1 MDSRQLRM
9 EIFEGTRSLCQ
20 RNERL
25 KGSVEKSSRE
35 QTIYWEGEKIFF
47 GKPRFSSPLKLVVSK
62 EKTVEAARKYAKAGK
77 KVCILNFAS
86 SVAPGGGV
94 VNGSQAQEESICR
107 VSTLYFALS
116 DKNTAGKFYDK
127 HWELI
132 HQGQFNRRNTDDI
145 IYTPGVTVVRDD
157 SNDEA
162 QLPENEWYQIDVIT
176 CAAPDIR
183 KVGDETEYNPEQNE
197 LYREFV
203 KRWKCILSAGA
214 KHKADVLILGAF
226 GCGVF
231 ANPPKLVAEAFCEA
245 VKGYEKYFE
254 IIELAIYSP
263 RENNANYN
271 AFMNVLYGD
280 SPIYPHYLQYIKKYP
295 NFTFEAFEKYVGDA
309 TPTKYETPMDDPL
322 VENSLMF
329 DSNKYRYELC
339 LAMNGELYYR
349 CWR

>member
-9 EIFEGTRSLCQ
+9 EIFEGTRGLCQ
-20 RNERL
+20 SNKGL
-25 KGSVEKSSRE
+25 KSSIEKSCRE

-47 GKPRFSSPLKLVVSK
+47 GKPRFSSPLKLVISK

-94 VNGSQAQEESICR
+94 LNGSQAQEESICR

-116 DKNTAGKFYDK
+116 DKNTAGAFYDR
-127 HWELI
+127 HWNLI
-132 HQGQFNRRNTDDI
+132 NQGQFNRRNTDDI
-145 IYTPGVTVVRDD
+145 IYTSGVTVVRDD

-183 KVGDETEYNPEQNE
+183 KVGDETEYNPEPNE

-254 IIELAIYSP
+254 IIELAVYSP
-263 RENNANYN
+263 KENNVNYDAFKN
-271 AFMNVLYGD
+271 A
-280 SPIYPHYLQYIKKYP
+280 IK
-295 NFTFEAFEKYVGDA
+295 NRSDI
-309 TPTKYETPMDDPL
+309 
-322 VENSLMF
+322 
-329 DSNKYRYELC
+329 
-339 LAMNGELYYR
+339 
-349 CWR
+349 

>member
-1 MDSRQLRM
+1 MDSRQLRI
-9 EIFEGTRSLCQ
+9 EIFEGTRSLYQ
-20 RNERL
+20 NSETL
-25 KGSVEKSSRE
+25 KSSVEKSRSE

-47 GKPRFSSPLKLVVSK
+47 GKPRFSSPLKLVISK

-77 KVCILNFAS
+77 KGCILNFAS

-116 DKNTAGKFYDK
+116 DKNTAGKFYDR

-157 SNDEA
+157 SNNEVE
-162 QLPENEWYQIDVIT
+162 LPENEWYQIDVIT

-183 KVGDETEYNPEQNE
+183 NIVDETEYNPVENE

-280 SPIYPHYLQYIKKYP
+280 SPIYPHYLQ
-295 NFTFEAFEKYVGDA
+295 
-309 TPTKYETPMDDPL
+309 
-322 VENSLMF
+322 
-329 DSNKYRYELC
+329 
-339 LAMNGELYYR
+339 
-349 CWR
+349 

>member
-1 MDSRQLRM
+1 MDSRQLRI
-9 EIFEGTRSLCQ
+9 EIFEGTRSLYQ
-20 RNERL
+20 NSEILRS
-25 KGSVEKSSRE
+25 SVEKSCRE

-94 VNGSQAQEESICR
+94 LNGSQAQEESICR

-132 HQGQFNRRNTDDI
+132 NQGQFNRRNTDDI

-203 KRWKCILSAGA
+203 KRWKCILCAGA

-231 ANPPKLVAEAFCEA
+231 ANPPKLVAEAFCKA
-245 VKGYEKYFE
+245 VKGFE
-254 IIELAIYSP
+254 NHFEAIEFAVYGAK
-263 RENNANYN
+263 ENNVNYHTFN
-271 AFMNVLYGD
+271 D
-280 SPIYPHYLQYIKKYP
+280 IIK
-295 NFTFEAFEKYVGDA
+295 
-309 TPTKYETPMDDPL
+309 
-322 VENSLMF
+322 
-329 DSNKYRYELC
+329 
-339 LAMNGELYYR
+339 
-349 CWR
+349 

>member
-35 QTIYWEGEKIFF
+35 QMIYWEGEKIDPEN
-47 GKPRFSSPLKLVVSK
+47 PRFSSTLNLMVSK
-62 EKTVEAARKYAKAGK
+62 EKTVEAARKYAKADK

-86 SVAPGGGV
+86 SVSPGGGV

-183 KVGDETEYNPEQNE
+183 SVGDETEYNPGENE

-245 VKGYEKYFE
+245 VNGFENYFE
-254 IIELAIYSP
+254 AIEFAIYSP
-263 RENNANYN
+263 RENNENYQ
-271 AFMNVLYGD
+271 AFKD
-280 SPIYPHYLQYIKKYP
+280 IIK
-295 NFTFEAFEKYVGDA
+295 
-309 TPTKYETPMDDPL
+309 
-322 VENSLMF
+322 
-329 DSNKYRYELC
+329 
-339 LAMNGELYYR
+339 
-349 CWR
+349 

>member
-1 MDSRQLRM
+1 MDGRQLRI

-20 RNERL
+20 NSETL
-25 KGSVEKSSRE
+25 KSSVEKSCRE

-47 GKPRFSSPLKLVVSK
+47 GKPRFSSPLKLVISK

-94 VNGSQAQEESICR
+94 LNGSQAQEESICR

-116 DKNTAGKFYDK
+116 DKNTAGAFYDR
-127 HWELI
+127 HWNLI
-132 HQGQFNRRNTDDI
+132 NQGQFNRRNTDDI
-145 IYTPGVTVVRDD
+145 IYTSGVMVVRDD

-231 ANPPKLVAEAFCEA
+231 ANPSKLVAEAFCEA
-245 VKGYEKYFE
+245 VKGFE
-254 IIELAIYSP
+254 NHFEAIEFAVYSP
-263 RENNANYN
+263 RENNANYDT
-271 AFMNVLYGD
+271 FKNV
-280 SPIYPHYLQYIKKYP
+280 IK
-295 NFTFEAFEKYVGDA
+295 NRSDI
-309 TPTKYETPMDDPL
+309 
-322 VENSLMF
+322 
-329 DSNKYRYELC
+329 
-339 LAMNGELYYR
+339 
-349 CWR
+349 

>member
-1 MDSRQLRM
+1 M

-35 QTIYWEGEKIFF
+35 QTIYWEGEKIDL
-47 GKPRFSSPLKLVVSK
+47 GNPRFSSTLNLMVSK
-62 EKTVEAARKYAKAGK
+62 EKTVEAARKYAKPDK

-86 SVAPGGGV
+86 SVSPGGGV

-145 IYTPGVTVVRDD
+145 IYTPGITVVRDD
-157 SNDEA
+157 SNDEVE
-162 QLPENEWYQIDVIT
+162 LPENEWYQIDVIT

-183 KVGDETEYNPEQNE
+183 SVGDETEYNPGENE

-231 ANPPKLVAEAFCEA
+231 ANPPKLVAEAFREA
-245 VKGYEKYFE
+245 VKGFENYFE
-254 IIELAIYSP
+254 TIEFAIYSP
-263 RENNANYN
+263 RENNENYQ
-271 AFMNVLYGD
+271 AFKDIL
-280 SPIYPHYLQYIKKYP
+280 K
-295 NFTFEAFEKYVGDA
+295 
-309 TPTKYETPMDDPL
+309 
-322 VENSLMF
+322 
-329 DSNKYRYELC
+329 
-339 LAMNGELYYR
+339 
-349 CWR
+349 

>member
-35 QTIYWEGEKIFF
+35 QTIYWEGEKIDL
-47 GKPRFSSPLKLVVSK
+47 GNPRFSSTLNLMVSK
-62 EKTVEAARKYAKAGK
+62 EKTVEAARKYAKADK

-86 SVAPGGGV
+86 SVSPGGGV

-157 SNDEA
+157 SNDEVE
-162 QLPENEWYQIDVIT
+162 LPENEWYQIDVIT

-183 KVGDETEYNPEQNE
+183 SVGDETEYNPGENG

-245 VKGYEKYFE
+245 VKGFEKYFE
-254 IIELAIYSP
+254 TIEFAIYSS
-263 RENNANYN
+263 RENNENYQ
-271 AFMNVLYGD
+271 AFKD
-280 SPIYPHYLQYIKKYP
+280 IIK
-295 NFTFEAFEKYVGDA
+295 
-309 TPTKYETPMDDPL
+309 
-322 VENSLMF
+322 
-329 DSNKYRYELC
+329 
-339 LAMNGELYYR
+339 
-349 CWR
+349 

>member
-35 QTIYWEGEKIFF
+35 QTIYWEGEKIDL
-47 GKPRFSSPLKLVVSK
+47 GNPRFSSTLNLMVSK
-62 EKTVEAARKYAKAGK
+62 EKTVEAARKYAKADK

-86 SVAPGGGV
+86 SVSPGGGV

-157 SNDEA
+157 SNDEVM
-162 QLPENEWYQIDVIT
+162 LPEKKWYQIDVIT

-183 KVGDETEYNPEQNE
+183 SVGDETEYNPGENE

-245 VKGYEKYFE
+245 VNGFENYFE
-254 IIELAIYSP
+254 AIEFAIYSP
-263 RENNANYN
+263 RENNENYQ
-271 AFMNVLYGD
+271 AFKD
-280 SPIYPHYLQYIKKYP
+280 IIK
-295 NFTFEAFEKYVGDA
+295 
-309 TPTKYETPMDDPL
+309 
-322 VENSLMF
+322 
-329 DSNKYRYELC
+329 
-339 LAMNGELYYR
+339 
-349 CWR
+349 

>member
-35 QTIYWEGEKIFF
+35 QTIYWEGEKIDL
-47 GKPRFSSPLKLVVSK
+47 GNPRFSSTLNLMVSK
-62 EKTVEAARKYAKAGK
+62 EKTVEAARKYAKADK

-86 SVAPGGGV
+86 SVSPGGGV

-157 SNDEA
+157 SNDEVE
-162 QLPENEWYQIDVIT
+162 LPENEWYQIDVIT

-183 KVGDETEYNPEQNE
+183 SVGDETEYNPGENG

-245 VKGYEKYFE
+245 VKGFEKYFE
-254 IIELAIYSP
+254 TIEFAVYNP
-263 RENNANYN
+263 GENNVNYD
-271 AFMNVLYGD
+271 AFRDVMYGD
-280 SPIYPHYLQYIKKYP
+280 SPIYPHY
-295 NFTFEAFEKYVGDA
+295 
-309 TPTKYETPMDDPL
+309 
-322 VENSLMF
+322 
-329 DSNKYRYELC
+329 
-339 LAMNGELYYR
+339 
-349 CWR
+349 

>member
-9 EIFEGTRSLCQ
+9 EIFEGTRSLYQ
-20 RNERL
+20 NSETL
-25 KGSVEKSSRE
+25 KSSVEKSCRE
-35 QTIYWEGEKIFF
+35 QTIYWEGEKIDF
-47 GKPRFSSPLKLVVSK
+47 GNPRFSSPLKLVVSK

-116 DKNTAGKFYDK
+116 DKNTAGEFYDK

-132 HQGQFNRRNTDDI
+132 HRGQFNRRNTDDI

-157 SNDEA
+157 SNDEVM
-162 QLPENEWYQIDVIT
+162 LPENKWYQIDVIT

-183 KVGDETEYNPEQNE
+183 NVGDETEYNPGENE

-203 KRWKCILSAGA
+203 KRWKCILCAGA

-245 VKGYEKYFE
+245 VKGFEKHFE
-254 IIELAIYSP
+254 TIEFAIYSS
-263 RENNANYN
+263 RENNENYDTFN
-271 AFMNVLYGD
+271 D
-280 SPIYPHYLQYIKKYP
+280 IIK
-295 NFTFEAFEKYVGDA
+295 
-309 TPTKYETPMDDPL
+309 
-322 VENSLMF
+322 
-329 DSNKYRYELC
+329 
-339 LAMNGELYYR
+339 
-349 CWR
+349 